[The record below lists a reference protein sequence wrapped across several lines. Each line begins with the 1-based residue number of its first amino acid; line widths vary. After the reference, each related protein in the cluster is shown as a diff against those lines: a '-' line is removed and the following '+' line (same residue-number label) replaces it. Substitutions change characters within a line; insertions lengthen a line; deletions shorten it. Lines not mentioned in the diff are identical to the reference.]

1 MKGLFENLTIIAIQE
16 RTSGKGNKY
25 QIASFMNNGYIN
37 TMMVAQEVKAKVGV
51 PAIAEIEISF
61 YQGKMNGKITNLTY

>member
-1 MKGLFENLTIIAIQE
+1 MKGLFENFTVIAVSE

-25 QIASFMNNGYIN
+25 QLATFMNSGYIN
-37 TMMVAQEVKAKVGV
+37 TMMMAEGVKAKVGQ
-51 PAIAEIEISF
+51 PAIAEIDLSF